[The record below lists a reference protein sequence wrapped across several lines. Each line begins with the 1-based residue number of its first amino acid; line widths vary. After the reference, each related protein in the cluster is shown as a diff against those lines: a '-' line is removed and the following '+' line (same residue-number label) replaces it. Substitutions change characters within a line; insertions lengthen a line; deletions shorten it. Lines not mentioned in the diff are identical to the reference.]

1 MVRETGTFI
10 TSFPYFTKIVTYIG
24 KNYNNLVNC
33 IYIFAYF
40 KKYLYLQCNYNIN
53 EKKVIVLSIE
63 NEHFYWLKFEKKVVF
78 MMKS

>member
-1 MVRETGTFI
+1 MSYVLGMD
-10 TSFPYFTKIVTYIG
+10 KIKEGESIEI
-24 KNYNNLVNC
+24 NC

-63 NEHFYWLKFEKKVVF
+63 NEPYFFDT
-78 MMKS
+78 